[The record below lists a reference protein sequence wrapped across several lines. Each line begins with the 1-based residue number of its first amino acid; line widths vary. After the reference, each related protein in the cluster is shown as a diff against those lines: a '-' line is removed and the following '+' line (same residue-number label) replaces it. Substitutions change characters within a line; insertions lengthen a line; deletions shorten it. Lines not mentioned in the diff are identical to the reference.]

1 MGPADLDWNAV
12 CYSARR
18 TSPAAA
24 GGRSIAGM
32 RRPACRA
39 SVQYT
44 EMNVYSPSFVN
55 RGENILFLCIH
66 TLSGFIRILYVI
78 ILLLLL
84 STAREHQ
91 NVRPTDRRARRVCI
105 GTLVPIYYI
114 SRAHNASTGLNTL
127 LIIMIYCTL

>member
-1 MGPADLDWNAV
+1 
-12 CYSARR
+12 
-18 TSPAAA
+18 
-24 GGRSIAGM
+24 M

-66 TLSGFIRILYVI
+66 MLSGFIGYCMLLYYYYYIVY
-78 ILLLLL
+78 
-84 STAREHQ
+84 REHQ

-105 GTLVPIYYI
+105 GTLVPIYI

-127 LIIMIYCTL
+127 LIIIIYCEL